1 MHNRVQNKEEEELL
15 DIVPRTDVEK
25 KLQQALRLR
34 REEARYKEGVIDG
47 LVTTTILSV
56 PCGNRHF
63 EQSGKKSCP
72 FGKECFFKHLNK
84 DGSVHVFTQGV
95 RSSVC
100 GVILVLCVR
109 RLTAI

>member
-1 MHNRVQNKEEEELL
+1 MDKYKKRLL
-15 DIVPRTDVEK
+15 DEPCKYVAFV
-25 KLQQALRLR
+25 LF
-34 REEARYKEGVIDG
+34 

-63 EQSGKKSCP
+63 EHSGKKSCP